1 MKYTCMCFTGTFF
14 AQSHME
20 WSSILIHA
28 VQSLIINYRN
38 SNTSIDNDIIQ
49 LHININIFFPR
60 CNLRDHSQD
69 VENLMKHK
77 YSP

>member
-1 MKYTCMCFTGTFF
+1 M
-14 AQSHME
+14 
-20 WSSILIHA
+20 
-28 VQSLIINYRN
+28 INYRN

-49 LHININIFFPR
+49 LHININIFPR
-60 CNLRDHSQD
+60 RNLREHSQD